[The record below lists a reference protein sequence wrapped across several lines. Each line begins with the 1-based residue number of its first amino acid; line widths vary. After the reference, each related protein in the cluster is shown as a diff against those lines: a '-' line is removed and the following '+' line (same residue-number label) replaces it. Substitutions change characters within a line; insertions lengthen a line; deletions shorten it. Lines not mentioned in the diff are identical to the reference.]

1 MKTSNT
7 VSLKQLREEFPKY
20 IDAVEKGQSF
30 TVIKRSKPIFQ
41 IGPVADD
48 GQWQTIADFT
58 DIDSKGVAVDDILKE
73 L

>member
-1 MKTSNT
+1 MKASST

-20 IDAVEKGQSF
+20 IEAVEKGQTF
-30 TVIKRSKPIFQ
+30 TVLKRSKPIFQ

-58 DIDSKGVAVDDILKE
+58 SVQPDGVQADDVLKA

>member
-1 MKTSNT
+1 MKTTST

-20 IDAVEKGQSF
+20 IEAIKNGQSF

-41 IGPVADD
+41 INPVADE
-48 GQWQTIADFT
+48 GEWQTIADFT
-58 DIDSKGVAVDDILKE
+58 AVKSGGVAVDDILAE

>member
-20 IDAVEKGQSF
+20 IEAVEKGQSF

-41 IGPVADD
+41 IGPVADE

-58 DIDSKGVAVDDILKE
+58 EIDSKGVAVDDILKE

>member
-30 TVIKRSKPIFQ
+30 IVIKRSKPIFQ

-48 GQWQTIADFT
+48 GHWQTIADFT
-58 DIDSKGVAVDDILKE
+58 EIDSKGVALDDILKE